1 MTPACGCCCAHSTLQ
16 LFNPTVAPHAVFL
29 CAQALKDLDVH
40 YDACTCLLYAH
51 TTLLMFSS
59 QSCCTAWRVP
69 LRCTQALE
77 DLYVHYDATVRNAAG
92 GIVQFAYGDDG
103 LDPVVMEGKD
113 GRPLDFERLLA
124 KVRQMRVL
132 HVLHARQMLL

>member
-1 MTPACGCCCAHSTLQ
+1 M
-16 LFNPTVAPHAVFL
+16 
-29 CAQALKDLDVH
+29 
-40 YDACTCLLYAH
+40 H
-51 TTLLMFSS
+51 TTLLIFFS
-59 QSCCTAWRVP
+59 QLRCTACRVP

-124 KVRQMRVL
+124 KVWL
-132 HVLHARQMLL
+132 HMAWYVAPAVWLHMAWHVAPAVWLHMAWHVAPAVWLHMAWHIAPAV